1 MDASL
6 RGAQRLLGE
15 WIPRTRV
22 ADGPGPTLETLPAP
36 TESPRLLAPRTIEGP
51 LTARVVPG
59 ESRLRFGGFLDG
71 TQASRIVTYHEAV
84 PIVFATV
91 AAVIRV
97 RRDRRLL
104 TYGQRPEVERG
115 LYIPR
120 ALVPAALWDTA
131 SAGDYPVIDTGE
143 QAGEGDGSAHDEDG
157 SGGRHPAALIERALQ
172 CVRDR
177 RQRLEHVLAERW
189 CVAEE
194 RPLYIDGG
202 LTGSERVATAAAS
215 VGVVKRHRTLYV
227 SADLMPV
234 LAGLRPGERT
244 TAIRIVHA
252 RRTAVSSWYLRLRDA
267 RGRDPT
273 WGLVRIEV
281 SDTAP
286 DDITPRADEV
296 SRWVMAE
303 AAPPAP
309 LALPDPRWDT
319 MAYGIRDC
327 EEFLRAIT

>member
-15 WIPRTRV
+15 WIPRTRA
-22 ADGPGPTLETLPAP
+22 ADGSGPTLETLPAP
-36 TESPRLLAPRTIEGP
+36 AESPRLEPARTVEGP
-51 LTARVVPG
+51 LRTRTVLG
-59 ESRLRFGGFLDG
+59 EPRSVFGGFLDG
-71 TQASRIVTYHEAV
+71 TQASRIVTYVDAV

-97 RRDRRLL
+97 RRDRRLA
-104 TYGQRPEVERG
+104 TYGQGPEVERG
-115 LYIPR
+115 FYIPR
-120 ALVPAALWDTA
+120 PLVPPELWDRA
-131 SAGDYPVIDTGE
+131 IAGGFPVTDTSDDGRPINDDDSS
-143 QAGEGDGSAHDEDG
+143 GD
-157 SGGRHPAALIERALQ
+157 RHPAALIERALQ
-172 CVRDR
+172 RVRER
-177 RQRLEHVLAERW
+177 RQALEHVLAERW
-189 CVAEE
+189 CAAEDS
-194 RPLYIDGG
+194 PLYIDGG
-202 LTGSERVATAAAS
+202 LTGNKRVATAPGS

-227 SADLMPV
+227 SAGLMPV
-234 LAGLRPGERT
+234 LAGLRLGERT
-244 TAIRIVHA
+244 TAFRIAPVS
-252 RRTAVSSWYLRLRDA
+252 RTAVTSWYLRLRDA

-281 SDTAP
+281 SETAA
-286 DDITPRADEV
+286 DDITARADEV

-303 AAPPAP
+303 TAPPAP

>member
-1 MDASL
+1 
-6 RGAQRLLGE
+6 
-15 WIPRTRV
+15 
-22 ADGPGPTLETLPAP
+22 
-36 TESPRLLAPRTIEGP
+36 
-51 LTARVVPG
+51 VPG
-59 ESRLRFGGFLDG
+59 EPRTVFGGFLDG
-71 TQASRIVTYHEAV
+71 TQASRIVTYVEAV

-97 RRDRRLL
+97 RRDRRLA
-104 TYGQRPEVERG
+104 TYGQRPQVERG
-115 LYIPR
+115 FYIPR
-120 ALVPAALWDTA
+120 PLAPGALWDRAVAGGYPVTDT
-131 SAGDYPVIDTGE
+131 AGDAQPIND
-143 QAGEGDGSAHDEDG
+143 DDP
-157 SGGRHPAALIERALQ
+157 SGGRHPAALIEQALQ

-177 RQRLEHVLAERW
+177 RQALEHVLAEQW

-194 RPLYIDGG
+194 SPLYIDGG
-202 LTGSERVATAAAS
+202 LTANRRVATAARS

-234 LAGLRPGERT
+234 LSRLRPGERT
-244 TAIRIVHA
+244 TAFRIAPVS
-252 RRTAVSSWYLRLRDA
+252 RTAVTSWYLRLRDA

-281 SDTAP
+281 SETSA
-286 DDITPRADEV
+286 DDITARADEV

-303 AAPPAP
+303 ATPPAP